1 MGGCIHKR
9 NASHKF
15 ALGIALVASSAVALV
30 ADAATGP
37 IVYSSLQ
44 GAAWDLWTIN
54 PDTGKSAPLTQT
66 PDRDERSPAWSRDG
80 SQVAYSTSGGAIWI
94 VDADGSHPRQVATA
108 DGHCDH
114 PAWHPDNAALTYA
127 VSKIEEGEVS
137 EFWQVRLDSSEPPK
151 KLFSA
156 NRAEYY
162 PAWSPKKEL
171 LAFAH
176 FEKDA
181 NQVITNELVLWDKRN
196 TSFHQ
201 LTRTRSD
208 NIEPAWSPDG
218 ASVAFTSSLS
228 GNYDV
233 WVLGVYRGALARITH
248 SPAYDGHPAW
258 EPGGRRIVFVSSR
271 SGSRQLWI
279 TDAGGANP
287 RQLTKGPAS
296 SEDPDWSPG
305 GQQ

>member
-1 MGGCIHKR
+1 MTDAWIHKR
-9 NASHKF
+9 KTALIL
-15 ALGIALVASSAVALV
+15 ALGMVTMAFGNAFA
-30 ADAATGP
+30 GP
-37 IVYSSLQ
+37 IVYSALQ
-44 GAAWDLWTIN
+44 GGAWDLWTID
-54 PDTGKSAPLTQT
+54 PDTRERASLTQT

-80 SQVAYSTSGGAIWI
+80 SMVAYSGSDGAIWVI
-94 VDADGSHPRQVATA
+94 GADGNNAKKVATG

-114 PAWHPDNAALTYA
+114 PTWHPDNATLTYA
-127 VSKIEEGEVS
+127 VSKIEAGEVS
-137 EFWQVRLDSSEPPK
+137 ELWQVRLDSPEQAK

-181 NQVITNELVLWDKRN
+181 DQVITNELVLWDKRN

-201 LTRTRSD
+201 LTRTKSD
-208 NIEPAWSPDG
+208 SIGPAWSPDG
-218 ASVAFTSSLS
+218 ASVAFTSSLC

-233 WVLGVYRGALARITH
+233 WVMGVHRGALVRVTD
-248 SPAYDGHPAW
+248 SPAYDGQPAW
-258 EPGGRRIVFVSSR
+258 EPSGGRLVFVSSR

-279 TDAGGANP
+279 TDADGTHP
-287 RQLTKGPAS
+287 RQLTNGPGS
-296 SEDPDWSPG
+296 SENPDWSPG